1 MLNPDFNFVYWL
13 GGFFALSIVIFFARK
28 YFGILGHIWEILK
41 LVFNYFYVVLIPI
54 PVIYLMYYYLF
65 FEANKTETYIFNS
78 IDLIKDLKN
87 LSFWFFT
94 AGAFSAATKIIS
106 NLKIFK
112 SQFESIILSDKF
124 KATFKEILLSNEFDS
139 QLTKKFEIL
148 TFSQENLNKQPNLD
162 KIWKD
167 VTLCK
172 YEKQFPQLMEK
183 LREKIE
189 NDLFEE
195 NNLSYYYK
203 NLRIQ
208 VKFELL
214 ENDIVKITETSTST
228 IISNTESEI
237 DIEFFVT
244 SHENDGENVYSKIIP
259 SKTKINGEAL
269 DEDFF
274 KDTNPI
280 KEGEYYKKILFEE
293 VGGYD
298 ENMKSFEDWEFWIRI
313 LNEKSQ
319 VYKIPEF
326 MFFYRKHDEGS
337 LSNSFKTNP
346 KFYFS
351 LYDYVYEKHKGIYKK
366 YFPNPIIAYNENLIL
381 TDFTKKIKNNI
392 LFTELPVICLI
403 LPSI

>member
-1 MLNPDFNFVYWL
+1 MLNPDFTFIYWI
-13 GGFFALSIVIFFARK
+13 GAFFALVIIIYFTKK
-28 YFGILGHIWEILK
+28 YFEILGTLWEMLK
-41 LVFNYFYVVLIPI
+41 LVFNYFYVILIPI

-65 FEANKTETYIFNS
+65 FDKLKPATYIFNS
-78 IDLIKDLKN
+78 VDLIKDLKD

-112 SQFESIILSDKF
+112 SQFENIIISN
-124 KATFKEILLSNEFDS
+124 TFKEAFKNILLSNEFDT
-139 QLTKKFEIL
+139 QLSNKFEIL
-148 TFSQENLNKQPNLD
+148 TFSPENLSRQPNLD

-183 LREKIE
+183 LRDKIE

-214 ENDIVKITETSTST
+214 ENDVIKIIETSSST
-228 IISNTESEI
+228 VISNNNDII

-244 SHENDGENVYSKIIP
+244 SHESDSENIYTKIIP
-259 SKTKINGEAL
+259 SKTKIDGQAF

-274 KDTNPI
+274 KDANPV
-280 KEGEYYKKILFEE
+280 KEGEYFKKVFKHQLTGKKEYHIERCIEMKQKLKDDRIYSFSSSKIIDDIYINLVTCEKLNLFFSPVNKNIFDKDNIEIDGINFANRD
-293 VGGYD
+293 VLMPG
-298 ENMKSFEDWEFWIRI
+298 
-313 LNEKSQ
+313 EK
-319 VYKIPEF
+319 
-326 MFFYRKHDEGS
+326 
-337 LSNSFKTNP
+337 FKV
-346 KFYFS
+346 FIF
-351 LYDYVYEKHKGIYKK
+351 KK
-366 YFPNPIIAYNENLIL
+366 N
-381 TDFTKKIKNNI
+381 
-392 LFTELPVICLI
+392 
-403 LPSI
+403 

>member
-280 KEGEYYKKILFEE
+280 KEGEYYKKIFKHQLKGKKEYHIDRCIEMKQKLQDDRIYSFSSSKIIDDIYLNLTTCDKLNLFFSP
-293 VGGYD
+293 VD
-298 ENMKSFEDWEFWIRI
+298 KNVFFKDNIEFDGTNFANRDV
-313 LNEKSQ
+313 LMPGEK
-319 VYKIPEF
+319 
-326 MFFYRKHDEGS
+326 
-337 LSNSFKTNP
+337 FKV
-346 KFYFS
+346 FIF
-351 LYDYVYEKHKGIYKK
+351 KK
-366 YFPNPIIAYNENLIL
+366 N
-381 TDFTKKIKNNI
+381 
-392 LFTELPVICLI
+392 
-403 LPSI
+403 

>member
-280 KEGEYYKKILFEE
+280 KEGEYYKKIFKHQLKGKKEYHIDRCIEMKQKLQDDRIYSFSSSKIIDDIYLNLTTCDKLNLFFSP
-293 VGGYD
+293 VD
-298 ENMKSFEDWEFWIRI
+298 KNVFFKDNIEFDGTNFANRDV
-313 LNEKSQ
+313 LMPGEK
-319 VYKIPEF
+319 
-326 MFFYRKHDEGS
+326 
-337 LSNSFKTNP
+337 FKV
-346 KFYFS
+346 FIF
-351 LYDYVYEKHKGIYKK
+351 
-366 YFPNPIIAYNENLIL
+366 
-381 TDFTKKIKNNI
+381 KKI
-392 LFTELPVICLI
+392 
-403 LPSI
+403 